1 MQWERHCQ
9 QICTIAKQKA
19 AKKVSN
25 LNPFN
30 DFIEISQL
38 IYTPVTGIHTYST
51 ISEGVCK
58 IFVLLVVFRRGQ
70 DFVGR
75 P

>member
-1 MQWERHCQ
+1 MS
-9 QICTIAKQKA
+9 K
-19 AKKVSN
+19 
-25 LNPFN
+25 LNPDSN
-30 DFIEISQL
+30 GFIEMSQL
-38 IYTPVTGIHTYST
+38 MYFPVTGTHTYST

-58 IFVLLVVFRRGQ
+58 IFVLLVVFRKGQ

>member
-1 MQWERHCQ
+1 MS
-9 QICTIAKQKA
+9 K
-19 AKKVSN
+19 
-25 LNPFN
+25 LNPDSN
-30 DFIEISQL
+30 GFIEMSQL
-38 IYTPVTGIHTYST
+38 MYFPVTGTHTYST